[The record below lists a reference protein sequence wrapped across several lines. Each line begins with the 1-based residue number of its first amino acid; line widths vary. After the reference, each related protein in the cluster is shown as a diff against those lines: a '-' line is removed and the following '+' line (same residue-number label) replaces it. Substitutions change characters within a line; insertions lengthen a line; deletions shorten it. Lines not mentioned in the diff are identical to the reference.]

1 VDVQPISS
9 TPRSPRRPI
18 LAWAGWASIVSWA
31 LTAGFWMLHVGGHEH
46 HTVPRITAVFALAAS
61 AVWLGGRLVRS
72 FPGRSGRERVLV
84 FLLPLLLVLSLAVRF
99 TGLSHEVDGRYYLDE
114 GTYYHHASAIDDGRW
129 LRLSFVYPH
138 VMYYLDA
145 FALWLAGL
153 FPGLAARWSG
163 ALGVSDPLS
172 IQWLALRAVVAL
184 LSALTVIPVFRI
196 AERLGGRVAGAA
208 AALLLIFSPLYNDGS
223 HLNICDVPSA
233 FFATLCLL
241 WVARLVDSE
250 STRDYVLAGICAG
263 LAAGSKYPAG
273 VVAIAIVAVW
283 LRWRVDR
290 RDCRRDWSFGLL
302 WAGLAAVITF
312 AAVMPSMLV
321 FPEAA
326 FLGNRGI
333 FFGVH
338 QYGQGGWLGVMPDS
352 NPRFYGGHLLESFG
366 WMAMI
371 AGLSGFVF
379 TRRSELVRRLWLLP
393 YPLAYLGLIAA
404 MNMVVKRN
412 LYPVIPILAV
422 FLGVGIAEWARR
434 LLALPRPVFALRA
447 VMAAGLALACLW
459 MPAEATVRQD
469 ASFASPSTREEAL
482 AWIRTH
488 VPRGSSILK
497 ESYTPDFAPG
507 EYEITHLRFAGRL
520 SPEDLRQFQY
530 VLLASAAYGR
540 FLDIESLRR
549 PNQQEIA
556 RSYDE
561 VFRTF
566 ELVKQWEPA
575 ETQLGPELRLY
586 RPR

>member
-1 VDVQPISS
+1 
-9 TPRSPRRPI
+9 
-18 LAWAGWASIVSWA
+18 
-31 LTAGFWMLHVGGHEH
+31 MLHVAGHDL
-46 HTVPRITAVFALAAS
+46 PAVSRVAVVVALASS
-61 AVWLGGRLVRS
+61 AAWLGLLLARS
-72 FPGRSGRERVLV
+72 FSGKSGRDRWMVL
-84 FLLPLLLVLSLAVRF
+84 LLPALLVLSLSVRF

-114 GTYYHHASAIDDGRW
+114 GTYYHHASAIDEGKW

-138 VMYYLDA
+138 FLYYADA
-145 FALWLAGL
+145 FALWVTGL
-153 FPGLAARWSG
+153 FPGMAARWSG
-163 ALGVSDPLS
+163 AIGVTDPLS
-172 IQWLALRAVVAL
+172 IQWLALRGVVGL

-196 AERLGGRVAGAA
+196 AERLGGPWAGVCSSI
-208 AALLLIFSPLYNDGS
+208 LLIFSPLYNDGS

-241 WVARLVDSE
+241 WVARLVDE
-250 STRDYVLAGICAG
+250 ERTRDYVLAGVCAG

-273 VVAIAIVAVW
+273 VVAVAIVAVW
-283 LRWRVDR
+283 VRWRIAR
-290 RDCRRDWSFGLL
+290 RDLSFGLL
-302 WAGLAAVITF
+302 WAGLAALATF
-312 AAVMPSMLV
+312 VAVMPSMVV

-352 NPRFYGGHLLESFG
+352 NPRFYAGHIVESFG
-366 WMAMI
+366 WAAAVLGL
-371 AGLSGFVF
+371 AGFLWAG
-379 TRRSELVRRLWLLP
+379 RSELARRLWLLP
-393 YPLAYLGLIAA
+393 FPLAYLGLISA

-422 FLGVGIAEWARR
+422 VLGVGVAAWIVR
-434 LLALPRPVFALRA
+434 LLALPRARLAVRAAL
-447 VMAAGLALACLW
+447 AALLALACVW
-459 MPAEATVRQD
+459 MPADATVRQA

-482 AWIRTH
+482 AWIRAH
-488 VPRGSSILK
+488 VPRGAAILK

-507 EYEITHLRFAGRL
+507 EYEVTHLRFAGRL

-540 FLDIESLRR
+540 FLDAEALRR
-549 PNQQEIA
+549 PHQREIA
-556 RSYDE
+556 ASYGE

-566 ELVKQWEPA
+566 VLVKQWEPK

>member
-1 VDVQPISS
+1 V
-9 TPRSPRRPI
+9 RR
-18 LAWAGWASIVSWA
+18 LSVFA
-31 LTAGFWMLHVGGHEH
+31 LGCAAAVLWSLTVLLWMLHVGGYEH
-46 HTVPRITAVFALAAS
+46 HTLPRITVVLALVSSTA
-61 AVWLGGRLVRS
+61 WLGLLLARS
-72 FPGRSGRERVLV
+72 LRGRSGRERVLAL
-84 FLLPLLLVLSLAVRF
+84 LLPALLLLSLAVRF

-138 VMYYLDA
+138 LMYYLDA

-153 FPGLAARWSG
+153 FPGLAARWAG
-163 ALGVSDPLS
+163 TLGVSDPLS
-172 IQWLALRAVVAL
+172 IQWLALRGVVAL
-184 LSALTVIPVFRI
+184 LSALTVVPVFRI
-196 AERLGGRVAGAA
+196 AERLSGRMAGAA

-241 WVARLVDSE
+241 CVARLVDSE
-250 STRDYVLAGICAG
+250 STPDYVLAGVCAG

-273 VVAIAIVAVW
+273 LVAVAIVAVW
-283 LRWRVDR
+283 LRWRIAR
-290 RDCRRDWSFGLL
+290 RAWSFGLL
-302 WAGLAAVITF
+302 WAGLAAAAAFV
-312 AAVMPSMLV
+312 AVMPSLVV

-352 NPRFYGGHLLESFG
+352 NPRFYGGHVAESFG
-366 WMAMI
+366 WMALV
-371 AGLSGFVF
+371 AGLAGFFVA
-379 TRRSELVRRLWLLP
+379 RRSELVRRLWLLP
-393 YPLAYLGLIAA
+393 YPLVFLALISS
-404 MNMVVKRN
+404 MNMVVKRS
-412 LYPVIPILAV
+412 LYPVVPILAV
-422 FLGVGIAEWARR
+422 CLGIGIAEWVRR
-434 LLALPRPVFALRA
+434 LLALPRPAFALRA
-447 VMAAGLALACLW
+447 AAAGGLALACLW

-482 AWIRTH
+482 VWIRTH

-540 FLDIESLRR
+540 FLDVESLRR

-556 RSYDE
+556 RSYAE